1 MCKHFLSLLCML
13 LILGK
18 VQSQDHIYSQAFLSP
33 LYLNPAAAGTADNDL
48 RVNAIFRKQW
58 INVPGGMN
66 YFTASLDKYVRN
78 LSGGVGLM
86 ATTSYEG
93 FIQRT
98 NFAGAYSFEI
108 CNSNW
113 ELRMGLQAGVSNRR
127 LNYDKLIFS
136 DQLDQYGIIPGSVS
150 AAEIAI
156 NNRKYY
162 PDFGG
167 GALFFYRNKLMVS
180 GSANHINQPDES
192 FTNNTESKLPIR
204 WNGALRY
211 LLETENLY
219 IVPGATYYRQSTNQS
234 WSIGCDVKSHYV
246 NVGLWYR
253 GNVNFQGSN
262 AWVVTLTLDNF
273 LGRGEN
279 NDKMRFGMAYD
290 ATTGPLTFSR
300 TAGSLE
306 GAFEYQALTN
316 QNWSAENRCRAEL
329 DKRGSTKC
337 YGGFW

>member
-1 MCKHFLSLLCML
+1 MYKFFISICLTVCM
-13 LILGK
+13 
-18 VQSQDHIYSQAFLSP
+18 VQQPVAQDHIYSQPFLSP

-58 INVPGGMN
+58 FSIPGGMN

-78 LSGGVGLM
+78 LSGGVGLL
-86 ATTSYEG
+86 ATSSSEG

-108 CNSNW
+108 CSSNW

-127 LNYDKLIFS
+127 LDFNKLIFS
-136 DQLDQYGIIPGSVS
+136 DQLDQDGIIPGSVT

-156 NNRKYY
+156 NNKKYY

-167 GALFFYRNKLMVS
+167 GAMFFWRNTLMIS

-192 FTNNTESKLPIR
+192 FTSNTESKLPIR
-204 WNGALRY
+204 WNGAMRY

-219 IVPGATYYRQSTNQS
+219 IVPGATYNRQAANQA

-273 LGRGEN
+273 LGRGQN
-279 NDKMRFGMAYD
+279 SDKLRFGMAYD
-290 ATTGPLTFSR
+290 ATTGPLTYSR
-300 TAGSLE
+300 TGGSLE

-329 DKRGSTKC
+329 DKRGSVKC
-337 YGGFW
+337 YGGFY